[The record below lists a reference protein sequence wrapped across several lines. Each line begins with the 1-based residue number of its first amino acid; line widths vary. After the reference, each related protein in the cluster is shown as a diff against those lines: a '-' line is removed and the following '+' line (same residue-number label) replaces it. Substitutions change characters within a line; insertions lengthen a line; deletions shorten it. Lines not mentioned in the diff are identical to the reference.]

1 MAELRR
7 LASRCEFGVEYRDD
21 ALRDRL
27 VCGLRSGSI
36 QKKLLTTAD
45 LTLALAIEIAQGMEA
60 ADLGAKKF
68 QDTTEG
74 VVQKMDVKH
83 ESEKSSHSRD
93 SKERVC
99 YRCGLREHLANT
111 CRFRDAECRRCQ
123 KRGHIARMC
132 RSTGVQNPRKPP
144 GSKPGATRDTKW
156 VQVEEDD
163 DEEDNQLPVFKLGQK
178 ASPPIVV
185 TMEVEG
191 IHLPMEVDT
200 GTAVSVISARTK
212 EARLPAAVMKKS
224 GVVLTTYSGEQMK
237 VAGKLEVRVKYGE
250 LFTLYVVEGAGP
262 TLVGRDWLR
271 QIRYSIGLLSKQQGQ
286 GRLEDLLE
294 LYSAV
299 FQEEVGVMNTFE
311 AHLQLKPESVP
322 KFHKHR
328 PVPFAI
334 KQAIEDELD
343 RLEKAGIIEKVTHSQ
358 WASPIVPVPKGDGRI
373 RLCGDYKATLNS
385 SLEVDQYPLPRPED
399 IFASLAGGQKFTTLD
414 LTNAYQQMKLDL
426 PSRELVTINTHRGLY
441 RYTRLPFGVASAPAL
456 FQKTMDTVLQGLPH
470 VACYIDD
477 ILITGENDQEHLQ
490 NVEETLRR
498 LQEYNIRAK
507 KVKCAFMQ
515 DSVTYLG
522 HKVDSQGLHP
532 TSKKVEAV
540 LEAPQP
546 QTLQE
551 LKSFLGLIHYYGKF
565 MPNLAT
571 VLHPLNQLLRADTK
585 WKWTSDCTEAFEAA
599 KKMLASAPVL
609 VHYNPELPLRVAGDA
624 SSYGIGAVMSHV
636 FPDGTEHPVAF
647 ASRTLTSCEQNY
659 AQLEKE
665 ALSLIFAI
673 NKFHTYLY
681 GRKFT
686 LITDNEPLAAILGPK
701 KGVPPLAAA

>member
-1 MAELRR
+1 
-7 LASRCEFGVEYRDD
+7 
-21 ALRDRL
+21 
-27 VCGLRSGSI
+27 
-36 QKKLLTTAD
+36 
-45 LTLALAIEIAQGMEA
+45 MEA

-99 YRCGLREHLANT
+99 YRCGSREHLANT

-163 DEEDNQLPVFKLGQK
+163 DEEDDQLPVFKL

-200 GTAVSVISARTK
+200 GAAVSVISACTK

-250 LFTLYVVEGAGP
+250 QTGLFTLYVVEGAGP

-271 QIRYSIGLLSKQQGQ
+271 QIRLDWYSIGLLSKQQGQ

-334 KQAIEDELD
+334 KQATEDELD

-490 NVEETLRR
+490 
-498 LQEYNIRAK
+498 
-507 KVKCAFMQ
+507 M
-515 DSVTYLG
+515 
-522 HKVDSQGLHP
+522 
-532 TSKKVEAV
+532 
-540 LEAPQP
+540 
-546 QTLQE
+546 
-551 LKSFLGLIHYYGKF
+551 
-565 MPNLAT
+565 
-571 VLHPLNQLLRADTK
+571 
-585 WKWTSDCTEAFEAA
+585 WKR
-599 KKMLASAPVL
+599 
-609 VHYNPELPLRVAGDA
+609 H
-624 SSYGIGAVMSHV
+624 
-636 FPDGTEHPVAF
+636 
-647 ASRTLTSCEQNY
+647 
-659 AQLEKE
+659 
-665 ALSLIFAI
+665 
-673 NKFHTYLY
+673 
-681 GRKFT
+681 
-686 LITDNEPLAAILGPK
+686 
-701 KGVPPLAAA
+701 